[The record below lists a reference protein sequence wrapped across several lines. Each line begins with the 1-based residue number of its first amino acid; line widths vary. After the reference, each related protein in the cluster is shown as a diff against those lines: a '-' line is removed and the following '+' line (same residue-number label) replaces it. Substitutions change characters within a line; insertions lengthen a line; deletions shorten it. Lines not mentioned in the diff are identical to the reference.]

1 MNNYDEIIQ
10 KHFKNALNSEEQK
23 LFNSLKETN
32 EEFQVALKA
41 HEDLMIAFQV
51 NEDKEISNLIKDI
64 EGKKKP
70 KPIFLKIAAALVVFI
85 TGYYFLFLSSENY
98 ESYLEEYPNV
108 HHPIT
113 RGNSESKLDE
123 AFNAYESKSYKNAIV
138 KFDAILSEEKSPE
151 IEFYKAMALLND
163 KQYVKA
169 ENILQNLT
177 QNSFEF
183 KDETFWYLTILSL
196 IKEDETNAKKLLITM
211 NKENMEFKQ
220 KERKRLL
227 NKLN

>member
-1 MNNYDEIIQ
+1 MNNYEEIIQ
-10 KHFKNALNSEEQK
+10 KHFKNELNSEEQK

-32 EEFQVALKA
+32 EEFLVALKA

-70 KPIFLKIAAALVVFI
+70 KSVFLKIAAALAVFI

-98 ESYLEEYPNV
+98 EYYLEEYPNV

-113 RGNSESKLDE
+113 RGNSKSKLDE

-151 IEFYKAMALLND
+151 IQFYKAMALLND
-163 KQYVKA
+163 KQYHKA

-177 QNSFEF
+177 QISFEF

-220 KERKRLL
+220 EERQSILK
-227 NKLN
+227 KLN